1 VVKFKEVPIHM
12 LLKLNRYLFWAHQK
26 LNTHFFMENKD
37 KISDDLLEEFRG
49 GFTGNAPSIDKK
61 GSKGPTGLKQ
71 ADGKLKSLLDFQYGA
86 AVNASKTD
94 SVDIHSTMDF
104 PTLGGGLAP

>member
-1 VVKFKEVPIHM
+1 
-12 LLKLNRYLFWAHQK
+12 
-26 LNTHFFMENKD
+26 MENKD

-49 GFTGNAPSIDKK
+49 GFTGNAPDKN
-61 GSKGPTGLKQ
+61 GPKGPTGLKQ
-71 ADGKLKSLLDFQYGA
+71 QDGKLKSLLDFQYGA

-104 PTLGGGLAP
+104 PTLGGG